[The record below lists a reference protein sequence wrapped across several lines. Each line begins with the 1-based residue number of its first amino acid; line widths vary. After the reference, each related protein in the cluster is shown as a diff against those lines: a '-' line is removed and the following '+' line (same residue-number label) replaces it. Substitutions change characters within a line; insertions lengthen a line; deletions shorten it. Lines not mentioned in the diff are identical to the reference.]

1 MDDNDPDA
9 NTVITWKEDTI
20 LQTPV
25 MQFNEQGHIN
35 DISTKGIAFPHYT
48 TPYGRETTFSN
59 AIDYLNRYL
68 SPNPRNSVID

>member
-1 MDDNDPDA
+1 
-9 NTVITWKEDTI
+9 
-20 LQTPV
+20 

-35 DISTKGIAFPHYT
+35 DILTKGIAFPHYT
-48 TPYGRETTFSN
+48 TPYGRETTFGK